1 MVADPQLPSGGRVR
15 DVPHVRGNSDAQDKP
30 VEDKQTSERGV
41 QSQVVQTATTDGCG
55 KGEGRRT
62 GDSIYGV
69 HGGISHKLQPE
80 PDIHYELGRD
90 TYIGAGETQTTF

>member
-41 QSQVVQTATTDGCG
+41 QSQAVQTATTDGCG
-55 KGEGRRT
+55 KGDRHISGP
-62 GDSIYGV
+62 
-69 HGGISHKLQPE
+69 GIP
-80 PDIHYELGRD
+80 P
-90 TYIGAGETQTTF
+90 